1 MEPIIRWSGWIYG
14 CLLIAYPRELRV
26 RFGADMVEVFE
37 DQLSEA
43 VMQCGRS
50 GIVSLWGTALWEL
63 ASVAV
68 PSRLESTAVIAG
80 AVSFLVSSAIA
91 WVFFRSVG

>member
-1 MEPIIRWSGWIYG
+1 MELMIRWSGWIYG
-14 CLLIAYPRELRV
+14 CLLIAYPRELRR
-26 RFGADMVEVFE
+26 RFGADMIEVFE
-37 DQLSEA
+37 EQLCEA
-43 VMQCGRS
+43 ATQCGRS
-50 GIVSLWGTALWEL
+50 GIVSLWRTALWEL

-68 PSRLESTAVIAG
+68 PSSLESTTVIAG